1 MHWATSNPTAYPQDV
16 VRPVYDRSIFKLHGR
31 DVHRWHWLP
40 SMAATGGE
48 AIIGTSLLRLAA
60 ASLLFIAS
68 LGVGGY
74 GVLYLA
80 AISTSDSSTGSLAE
94 VGILLIVAAAALIA
108 FGVWLLRGVGRS
120 RSSE

>member
-1 MHWATSNPTAYPQDV
+1 
-16 VRPVYDRSIFKLHGR
+16 
-31 DVHRWHWLP
+31 
-40 SMAATGGE
+40 MAATGGE